1 MRRENK
7 NWTNG
12 SWRPTKTTR
21 GRPRRPKPAFLPDG
35 KASPRTYPP
44 RRATLRFSPTAW
56 AKLLF
61 VRDLGDS
68 EVGGFGITACED
80 LLFVEDFRLV
90 RQASTGASV
99 AFEDQAVADF
109 FDHEVD
115 RGLRPEQFARI
126 WIHTHPG
133 NWAEPSPVDEAT
145 FRRVFARTDWA
156 VMAILA
162 REGRTYARLR
172 FEVGPGSQLE
182 IPVGVDYG
190 RPFPAT
196 DHEAW
201 REEYE
206 ANVHAQPGLALEL
219 ARRVGRRRALEAL
232 RRGCRRA
239 RRVARL
245 LRRSSRGQGAQP
257 WKRPLTATQ
266 GSKTSCPERG

>member
-1 MRRENK
+1 M
-7 NWTNG
+7 
-12 SWRPTKTTR
+12 
-21 GRPRRPKPAFLPDG
+21 
-35 KASPRTYPP
+35 
-44 RRATLRFSPTAW
+44 
-56 AKLLF
+56 
-61 VRDLGDS
+61 RDLGDS

-206 ANVHAQPGLALEL
+206 ANVHAQPGLALDSL
-219 ARRVGRRRALEAL
+219 AALAAGE
-232 RRGCRRA
+232 
-239 RRVARL
+239 RL
-245 LRRSSRGQGAQP
+245 KPFGADADGP
-257 WKRPLTATQ
+257 DGWPDFFEDP
-266 GSKTSCPERG
+266 PEDKEPSHGNDL